1 MKGMQ
6 VVLLGIVFSM
16 APSVWAE
23 SLLQQAGKSMGELV
37 GEAGGSVASGIK
49 KSMQSNEPQWI
60 TIEPK
65 SKETCLKESG
75 GTLDHTYMRCRNG
88 RQEYVRFDTNGQKVV
103 LSERAIPAYR

>member
-1 MKGMQ
+1 MIK
-6 VVLLGIVFSM
+6 LSSSFLALSLSFCST
-16 APSVWAE
+16 AFAE
-23 SLLQQAGKSMGELV
+23 SILHQAGKSV
-37 GEAGGSVASGIK
+37 GEFTSSVGSSVTDNMRK
-49 KSMQSNEPQWI
+49 TMQANELQWI

-88 RQEYVRFDTNGQKVV
+88 RQEYVRFDANGQKVV